1 MSSTAGRGF
10 SDHVNALLVGVDLL
24 KKALEG
30 RQELAKARAR
40 KRLLL
45 LGTFDTQVCGQ
56 LGCRCVGERACI
68 YVWDF
73 LELPGVGEAC
83 QVCPVCAGMVLFA
96 KARYP

>member
-1 MSSTAGRGF
+1 MSPYPPSTAPSALTHTHTPQTLSSTAGRGF

-68 YVWDF
+68 YVGF
-73 LELPGVGEAC
+73 S
-83 QVCPVCAGMVLFA
+83 
-96 KARYP
+96 